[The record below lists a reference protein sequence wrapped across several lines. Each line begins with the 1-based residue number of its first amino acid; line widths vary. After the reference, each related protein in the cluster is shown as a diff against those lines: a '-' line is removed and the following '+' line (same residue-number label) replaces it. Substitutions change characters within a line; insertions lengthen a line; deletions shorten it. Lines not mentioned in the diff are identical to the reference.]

1 MTDASR
7 AALRRTELTTTGS
20 LAAIFALRM
29 FGLFMLL
36 PVFAV
41 YGAELDGATPLLI
54 GTAIG
59 AYGLMQALLQI
70 PFGMLSDR
78 FGRRPLLLIG
88 LLLFVIGGAVAALSD
103 SIHGVILGRALQG
116 AGAIAS
122 VIMALIG
129 DVVSE
134 QRRTR
139 AMALIGMA
147 VGSSFILALILG
159 PLLARWLGL
168 SGLFWFTVV
177 LGLAAMLVA
186 VWVPS
191 PRVRSSE
198 PLPAA
203 QRFRTVLGDPVL
215 RRLDVGILV
224 LHMTMTASFVV
235 LPQLLK
241 QRLGLSLEQHSLLY
255 LGVLVGGFLAMV
267 PLIIA
272 AERRGAMPIKRVAVG
287 LLIVAEILLALAGNT
302 LWHFVLA
309 LFVYFMAFNLLEAL
323 LPSLVGRA
331 APAGTR
337 GTAMGVYST
346 SQFLGVFIGGQLGGA
361 LYQWV
366 GAEAVFLGSAVIAVG
381 WLLYLRG
388 MGELPKLDNRVIRL
402 ASAQDWDQAASRL
415 RSVPGV
421 LEAVV
426 VAEQR
431 LALLKVDNKLLDEDA
446 LTALSAEVQEPR
458 A

>member
-1 MTDASR
+1 MTDASQ
-7 AALRRTELTTTGS
+7 AALRRTELSTTGS

-29 FGLFMLL
+29 FGLFMIL

-41 YGAELDGATPLLI
+41 YGGRLEGATPLLI

-59 AYGLMQALLQI
+59 AYGLMQAMLQI

-78 FGRRPLLLIG
+78 FGRRPLLLAG
-88 LLLFVIGGAVAALSD
+88 LLLFVAGGAVAALSD
-103 SIHGVILGRALQG
+103 TIYGVILGRALQG

-134 QRRTR
+134 RRRTR
-139 AMALIGMA
+139 AMALIGMS
-147 VGSSFILALILG
+147 VGGSFILALILG
-159 PLLARWLGL
+159 PLLAHWLGL
-168 SGLFWFTVV
+168 SGLFWLTVL
-177 LGLAAMLVA
+177 LGILAMGVA
-186 VWVPS
+186 LGVPS
-191 PRVRSSE
+191 PQVRAAE

-203 QRFRTVLGDPVL
+203 QRFARVLGDPNL
-215 RRLDVGILV
+215 RRLDLGIMV
-224 LHMTMTASFVV
+224 LHLTMTASFVV
-235 LPQLLK
+235 LPQILK
-241 QRLGLSLEQHSLLY
+241 QRLGLDLQEHSLLY
-255 LGVLVGGFLAMV
+255 LAVLVTSFLAMV
-267 PLIIA
+267 PLIIT
-272 AERRGAMPIKRVAVG
+272 AERRGAMPVKRLAVS
-287 LLIVAEILLALAGNT
+287 LLIIAEVLLVLAGGV

-346 SQFLGVFIGGQLGGA
+346 SQFLGVFIGGQVGGA

-366 GAEAVFLGSAVIAVG
+366 GAEAVFMGCAVLAVV
-381 WLLYLRG
+381 WLVCLWG
-388 MGELPKLDNRVIRL
+388 MGELPKLDNRVIHL
-402 ASAQDWDQAASRL
+402 ANRQDWGEVAGRL
-415 RSVPGV
+415 RGVPGV

-426 VAEQR
+426 VAEQS
-431 LALLKVDNKLLDEDA
+431 LALLKVDNKQLDEEA
-446 LTALSAEVQEPR
+446 LAALAGEVR
-458 A
+458 KHS